1 MKSLIFFT
9 AFFLSIG
16 NVISQSTYTSVE
28 YVIGLADYDTFKKNN
43 ETFKKDNKQFS
54 SEKYSLKTESID
66 FYLLF
71 DKNSSYFQEVEK
83 LDTDF
88 NQGMNFIKLLLSSNA
103 IYTDSDAILVKPKLK
118 SMSNYLI
125 KREPINWNLTQKSK
139 EIMGLC
145 SYKATGSYSVL
156 TSWGYKEI
164 NITAW
169 YTPKIPVRWGPDV
182 FSGLPGL
189 ILEATSSQ
197 NIVFR
202 ATKITTDVAEKLRKP
217 KGKIITLSKYEAIMK
232 TLKERYRG

>member
-9 AFFLSIG
+9 ALFLSIG

-43 ETFKKDNKQFS
+43 ETFLKDNKQFS

-88 NQGMNFIKLLLSSNA
+88 KPGMNFIELLVSSNA
-103 IYTDSDAILVKPKLK
+103 IYTDSDTILVKPKLK

-125 KREPINWNLTQKSK
+125 KREPINRDLTQKSK
-139 EIMGLC
+139 EIMGLL
-145 SYKATGSYSVL
+145 SYQATGSYSVL

-202 ATKITTDVAEKLRKP
+202 ATKITTDVVEKLRKP
-217 KGKIITLSKYEAIMK
+217 KGEIITLSKYEEIMK
-232 TLKERYRG
+232 TLKERYKG